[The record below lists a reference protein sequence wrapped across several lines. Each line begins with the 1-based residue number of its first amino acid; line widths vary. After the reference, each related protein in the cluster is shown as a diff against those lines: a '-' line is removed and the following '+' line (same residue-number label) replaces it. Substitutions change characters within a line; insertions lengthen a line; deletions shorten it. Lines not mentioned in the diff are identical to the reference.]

1 MKNSYSIKEVD
12 KLLRNQN
19 KSLQDVE
26 KIQQYLYSLPYFQN
40 LFNEIHKS
48 LIPKL
53 IRKFQFSQCEAGGAI
68 IENGNRIKDFFIILE
83 GTCLEMNKQ
92 KHQEADDQSSL
103 VEDLE
108 KTPFLKILKQSEE
121 RKKSLLFQQTPIH
134 QNTTKSQTSRF
145 REESQLLKIES
156 LDESEQTVTAQSP
169 VPQKSQFFQNSSH
182 VRSDVMDDY
191 FAQQYKRKYEKK
203 GYNILNTLKEGDFF
217 GGITKK
223 GAEQTFS
230 DIVCCTKVEY
240 VCLCFEDY
248 WSILSM
254 YQLRMCEQK
263 IAFLRSYRFLQI
275 YSDHYLNKRLNMF
288 EEVSFN
294 RNQVLFEENELSSY
308 IYFFYEGE
316 FIMNKNIDFKKYLDC
331 MLNNNSSNYQNISS
345 KNTQI
350 QYLQRSQNSEQT
362 TQENDE
368 NHNQNVCTSQFKKN
382 VIISYLNPGSYI
394 GLSELLTDS
403 KYTYT
408 VSCFSTH
415 AKVYRLYKENFER
428 YFKCEA
434 NIEIMAQ
441 DCLGKEKIYEE
452 ILQKHANMMIGEYS
466 KLGENQSEK
475 EMINIFEISK
485 KKNNNTSNVFIPH
498 KHSKSDVPKFKK
510 DISVIDQRIEE
521 KLNSQSGKISRKDI
535 QKEKS
540 QNLQDTILNSI
551 NNDPYFRR
559 KLLNNLSS
567 LGFKINHDNCNLYN
581 HLKLQTNYATSRT
594 SSLSNL
600 QECISK
606 TKQESLAQNQPY
618 QGMLE
623 QIPEVLASNMS
634 IQDNNKTQN
643 ANSNTNMNQQSFR
656 VNSKQNNI
664 ASCQSLQ
671 ELQRKRLS
679 FILGCQD
686 KKQAQQK
693 SSTTLQRQTSI
704 DQDEIKVKFE
714 NSPSIEDL
722 KCFENNITFR
732 KENQTEPSSPQAQ
745 YDQPNFNSKTS
756 IVFSNNEHEF
766 LTGLHPQELSSGQHN
781 NSQIIQ
787 NNLRMKSFS
796 PLRNLKIQENIG
808 SQQSSQ
814 QQNKYL
820 SPQTNSNPNSIM
832 KKDKCISRKAKL
844 QSVLSADHSKK
855 EYLIS
860 PKKDEEII
868 SPIVSPF
875 QTFRQKLYNNF
886 CNNNNNI
893 NFSEAESPIK
903 AQQNNV
909 NISKNNSVQLKL
921 LNLKQQQNSQLHAQ
935 GQSKQN
941 QVAQPQSSSPTE
953 TSKIHL
959 KAILSNAN
967 TQQQQSQTSLAQCSI
982 SFINQGKRQNSVS
995 NFQFNLQGGN
1005 TNNIDY
1011 RNYLEQI
1018 QQQQLQSQQNNNNCN
1033 NSSNINNNNNINQ
1046 NNKSQ
1051 NLNIHLRAKSQ
1062 KSFRDKLHVLVDKHI
1077 QDNLNHRKSYIFNN
1091 QNTSTNKISIQ
1102 TDYHNQ
1108 LIKPAQIT
1116 QNSKINAN
1124 NIPTELI
1131 STVRFEQVPDYGNQV
1146 HNQSNSQLSK
1156 NMEQKSPKVFHIAKK
1171 KQKSLVS
1178 FNYPS
1183 QTHIIEDN
1191 SVNINQ
1197 ANTTLQSPIVNK
1209 QAAKMLHK
1217 RCSIPLM
1224 SPTSTKITQLS
1235 TAHSPSFSSFQT
1247 VLNKNHSRMASDQSC
1262 SYINSNIVKNQY
1274 I

>member
-1 MKNSYSIKEVD
+1 MRNSYSIKEVD

-26 KIQQYLYSLPYFQN
+26 KIQQFLYSLPYFQN

-68 IENGNRIKDFFIILE
+68 IESGSRIKDFFIILE

-92 KHQEADDQSSL
+92 KHQEADEQSS
-103 VEDLE
+103 VAEDLE
-108 KTPFLKILKQSEE
+108 KTPYLKILKQSEE

-156 LDESEQTVTAQSP
+156 MDESEQTVTAQTP
-169 VPQKSQFFQNSSH
+169 LPQKSQFFQNSSQ
-182 VRSDVMDDY
+182 VRSDIMEDY
-191 FAQQYKRKYEKK
+191 FVQQYKRKYEKK

-230 DIVCCTKVEY
+230 DILCCTKVEY

-316 FIMNKNIDFKKYLDC
+316 FVMNKNIDFKKYLDC
-331 MLNNNSSNYQNISS
+331 MLNNNSNSNNQNLFA

-350 QYLQRSQNSEQT
+350 QQLQRSNQNSEQT
-362 TQENDE
+362 TSESDE
-368 NHNQNVCTSQFKKN
+368 NHNQNICCSGQFKKN

-415 AKVYRLYKENFER
+415 AKVYRLYKENFEKF
-428 YFKCEA
+428 FKCEA

-466 KLGENQSEK
+466 KMGENQTEK

-485 KKNNNTSNVFIPH
+485 KKNNNNSNVLIPH
-498 KHSKSDVPKFKK
+498 QHSKSDVPKFKK
-510 DISVIDQRIEE
+510 DVSVIDQRIEE

-567 LGFKINHDNCNLYN
+567 LGFKINHDNCNIYN

-606 TKQESLAQNQPY
+606 TKQETLAQNQPY
-618 QGMLE
+618 QGKLE

-634 IQDNNKTQN
+634 IQDNNKTSN
-643 ANSNTNMNQQSFR
+643 ANSNINANQQSFR
-656 VNSKQNNI
+656 VAQKQNNTLN
-664 ASCQSLQ
+664 CQSLQ

-686 KKQAQQK
+686 KKQFQQK

-704 DQDEIKVKFE
+704 DQEDGKVKFE

-722 KCFENNITFR
+722 KCFENNITYR
-732 KENQTEPSSPQAQ
+732 KENQTEPNSPQAQ

-756 IVFSNNEHEF
+756 IVFSNNDQEF
-766 LTGLHPQELSSGQHN
+766 LTATSPYELSNPQQN
-781 NSQIIQ
+781 NQQGFQ
-787 NNLRMKSFS
+787 NNLRMKSLS
-796 PLRNLKIQENIG
+796 PQRKLKISENIG
-808 SQQSSQ
+808 SQQSSCQ
-814 QQNKYL
+814 QTKYL
-820 SPQTNSNPNSIM
+820 SPQTNSNPNFII
-832 KKDKCISRKAKL
+832 KKDQLISRKAKL
-844 QSVLSADHSKK
+844 ESVLSAQNSKK
-855 EYLIS
+855 QYLVS
-860 PKKDEEII
+860 PKKDEEYI

-886 CNNNNNI
+886 CNSNNI

-903 AQQNNV
+903 FQQSNTNT
-909 NISKNNSVQLKL
+909 SHNNSLQLKL
-921 LNLKQQQNSQLHAQ
+921 LNQKPQQNSQLHTQ
-935 GQSKQN
+935 GLNKLN
-941 QVAQPQSSSPTE
+941 QVCQPQSSSPSE
-953 TSKIHL
+953 ASKIQL
-959 KAILSNAN
+959 KQTLLNVN
-967 TQQQQSQTSLAQCSI
+967 PQQQQSQTSLAQCSI
-982 SFINQGKRQNSVS
+982 SFSNQNKRQNSVS

-1005 TNNIDY
+1005 TNNKDY
-1011 RNYLEQI
+1011 KNYLEQI
-1018 QQQQLQSQQNNNNCN
+1018 QQQQQNNNNN
-1033 NSSNINNNNNINQ
+1033 SNINNNL
-1046 NNKSQ
+1046 NNKNQ

-1062 KSFRDKLHVLVDKHI
+1062 KSFRDKLHILVDKHI

-1091 QNTSTNKISIQ
+1091 HNTSTNKVSIQ
-1102 TDYHNQ
+1102 TEYHSQQ
-1108 LIKPAQIT
+1108 LKPAQIT
-1116 QNSKINAN
+1116 QTSKININ
-1124 NIPTELI
+1124 NIPTESI
-1131 STVRFEQVPDYGNQV
+1131 SSVRFEHVLDYGSQANN
-1146 HNQSNSQLSK
+1146 HSNSQLSK
-1156 NMEQKSPKVFHIAKK
+1156 NVEQKSPKVLNIAKK
-1171 KQKSLVS
+1171 KQKSLLH

-1183 QTHIIEDN
+1183 QTHIMEDN
-1191 SVNINQ
+1191 TIVSNQ
-1197 ANTTLQSPIVNK
+1197 VNTTLQSPIVNK

-1247 VLNKNHSRMASDQSC
+1247 VINKHHSRMASDQSC
-1262 SYINSNIVKNQY
+1262 SYINQNIAKNQY

>member
-1 MKNSYSIKEVD
+1 MRNSYSIKEVD
-12 KLLRNQN
+12 KLLRNQS

-26 KIQQYLYSLPYFQN
+26 KIQQYLYSLPYFEN

-68 IENGNRIKDFFIILE
+68 IERGNRIKDFFIILE

-92 KHQEADDQSSL
+92 KHQDASEQSTL
-103 VEDLE
+103 VEDLD

-121 RKKSLLFQQTPIH
+121 RKKSLLFQQIPIH

-145 REESQLLKIES
+145 REESQLLKIGS
-156 LDESEQTVTAQSP
+156 MDESESTVTAPSP
-169 VPQKSQFFQNSSH
+169 LPQKSQFCQNNSQ
-182 VRSDVMDDY
+182 VRSDAMDD
-191 FAQQYKRKYEKK
+191 FFVQQYKRKYEKK

-240 VCLCFEDY
+240 VCLCFEEY

-254 YQLRMCEQK
+254 YQLRICEQK

-294 RNQVLFEENELSSY
+294 RNQVLFEENELSNY

-316 FIMNKNIDFKKYLDC
+316 FVMNKNIDFKKYLDC
-331 MLNNNSSNYQNISS
+331 MLNNSSS
-345 KNTQI
+345 KNKNLSTQNTQI
-350 QYLQRSQNSEQT
+350 QYLNRSSKNSEQT
-362 TQENDE
+362 TQESDD
-368 NHNQNVCTSQFKKN
+368 NHNQNVSTGLFKKN

-408 VSCFSTH
+408 ISCFSTH
-415 AKVYRLYKENFER
+415 AKVYRLYKENFEK

-434 NIEIMAQ
+434 NIETMAQ

-452 ILQKHANMMIGEYS
+452 ILQKHANMMISEYS

-485 KKNNNTSNVFIPH
+485 KKNSNSSNVFIPH
-498 KHSKSDVPKFKK
+498 QHSKSDVPKFKK

-551 NNDPYFRR
+551 NNDPYFKR

-567 LGFKINHDNCNLYN
+567 LGFKINHNNCNIYN

-606 TKQESLAQNQPY
+606 TKQENLVQNQPY
-618 QGMLE
+618 QGTLE

-634 IQDNNKTQN
+634 IQDNNKTYN
-643 ANSNTNMNQQSFR
+643 ADNNTNKNQQSFR
-656 VNSKQNNI
+656 VQQKQNNI
-664 ASCQSLQ
+664 VSCKILQ

-679 FILGCQD
+679 FILDCQD
-686 KKQAQQK
+686 KKQPQQK
-693 SSTTLQRQTSI
+693 SSTTLQRQISI
-704 DQDEIKVKFE
+704 DQDDAKVKFE
-714 NSPSIEDL
+714 NSPIIEDL
-722 KCFENNITFR
+722 KYSENNIIFR
-732 KENQTEPSSPQAQ
+732 KENQTEPNSPYAQ

-756 IVFSNNEHEF
+756 IIFSSNEHEI
-766 LTGLHPQELSSGQHN
+766 LTATNPNEFSSVQHN
-781 NSQIIQ
+781 NSQIFQ

-796 PLRNLKIQENIG
+796 PQRNLKMKENFG

-820 SPQTNSNPNSIM
+820 YPQTNSNQNSII
-832 KKDKCISRKAKL
+832 KKDKYISRKANL
-844 QSVLSADHSKK
+844 ESVLSADNSKK
-855 EYLIS
+855 QYLIS
-860 PKKDEEII
+860 PKKDEEMI

-875 QTFRQKLYNNF
+875 QTSRQKLHNNF
-886 CNNNNNI
+886 CNI
-893 NFSEAESPIK
+893 NFSETETPIK
-903 AQQNNV
+903 VQQNNI
-909 NISKNNSVQLKL
+909 NISNNNSVQIKL
-921 LNLKQQQNSQLHAQ
+921 LNLKSI
-935 GQSKQN
+935 QN
-941 QVAQPQSSSPTE
+941 QQMQNQSLNKNIQISQPQSSSPTE
-953 TSKIHL
+953 TSKLQL
-959 KAILSNAN
+959 KMTQLNTN
-967 TQQQQSQTSLAQCSI
+967 TQHQQSQASLAQCNI
-982 SFINQGKRQNSVS
+982 SFNQNKRQNSVS

-1005 TNNIDY
+1005 TNNKYY
-1011 RNYLEQI
+1011 RNYLDQI
-1018 QQQQLQSQQNNNNCN
+1018 QLQQQSQNNNN
-1033 NSSNINNNNNINQ
+1033 SSNTNSNYNQ
-1046 NNKSQ
+1046 NNKNQ

-1077 QDNLNHRKSYIFNN
+1077 QDNLIHRKSYIFNN

-1102 TDYHNQ
+1102 TDHHSQ
-1108 LIKPAQIT
+1108 LIKPAHIFH
-1116 QNSKINAN
+1116 NSKINTN
-1124 NIPTELI
+1124 NIPIESI
-1131 STVRFEQVPDYGNQV
+1131 SSVRFEQFPDDGNQINN
-1146 HNQSNSQLSK
+1146 HSSSQLSK

-1183 QTHIIEDN
+1183 YTLLMEDN
-1191 SVNINQ
+1191 NVASNQ
-1197 ANTTLQSPIVNK
+1197 VNTTLQSPIMNK

-1224 SPTSTKITQLS
+1224 SPTSTKITQFS
-1235 TAHSPSFSSFQT
+1235 TAYSPSFCSFQT
-1247 VLNKNHSRMASDQSC
+1247 VQNKNHSRMASDQSC
-1262 SYINSNIVKNQY
+1262 SYISQNLAKNQY